1 MEIPSEFQNYLVY
14 PDGKVWSKTR
24 KVTRSDGKVKTYQG
38 KQLRGFLD
46 EHGYRVYDLY
56 INTKRIKVRSH
67 RFVALAY
74 IPNPNNLP
82 FVKHINGDREDN
94 NVDNLEWCTCVYN
107 NQSVNRIGQC
117 GGRKFGTI
125 QETPFG
131 NFTAKYNS
139 YKIRYQKNFKTLE
152 EAEKFLKDAETKLAN
167 EI

>member
-1 MEIPSEFQNYLVY
+1 MEISEYPNYLVY
-14 PDGKVWSKTR
+14 KNGKVWSKTR

-38 KQLRGFLD
+38 KQLSGFINKN
-46 EHGYRVYDLY
+46 GYKCYDLY
-56 INTKRIKVRSH
+56 INTNRIQVTAH

-82 FVKHINGDREDN
+82 CVNHINGDREDN
-94 NVDNLEWCTCVYN
+94 NIENLEWCTCVYN

-125 QETPFG
+125 QETPSG
-131 NFTAKYNS
+131 TFTAKYNS

-152 EAEKFLKDAETKLAN
+152 EAEKFLKDAETKLSN